1 MDELGNFRRC
11 FGDSVAYIEDD
22 FTVRCDA
29 EIKAACMSRACS
41 LCATSR
47 RPT

>member
-22 FTVRCDA
+22 FTVRWYA
-29 EIKAACMSRACS
+29 KLKAACMS
-41 LCATSR
+41 
-47 RPT
+47 